1 MPHNFITLPRSQLY
15 NLVWSKPVRD
25 LAAEFGISDVALA
38 KRCRA
43 LKIPVPGR
51 GYWAR
56 VAAGQKPRRPPLP
69 PFSVRKH
76 EPRPSY
82 VTTHAADG
90 TVATEPAVNFDP
102 RRSTATIT
110 VSDADL
116 PAVTTT
122 PHHSLQDCS
131 GLVKRTARHYKHP
144 QRAELTFTRG
154 EAIGP
159 ILHLAVSPDTLNRAL
174 LFADTLLRAA
184 AEQNWTAIPPREPE
198 PPDPRHY
205 YGRPPEPKP
214 HTGPHYADLSVDGQR
229 IEFLIEEAFDLREL
243 PPTAA
248 ALARKKQY
256 PYLRLEKHHEKLWTG
271 RLRLKRAGDH
281 YPYGIDGK
289 SWYDHRAR
297 TVESLIP
304 RILADFRAVAA
315 RKQEVD
321 EKNERARLERERQ
334 ERLRQELA
342 ARREAHQTLIFELE
356 RQAGAWSRAQLLRRY
371 LHAARRA
378 LVDRP
383 HTVDLHGTPTDFLSW
398 AEHYVNQL
406 DPLHAEPR
414 DPDLMHETPHPS
426 YYGNPKDRD
435 RFEKELV
442 RLAGHTWERASKLIA
457 EPTEGH
463 DDSAE
468 GEDEHDDDWDD
479 ED

>member
-1 MPHNFITLPRSQLY
+1 MAQNLITLPRSQLY
-15 NLVWSKPVRD
+15 ELVWSKPVRD

-43 LKIPVPGR
+43 LKIPVPPR

-90 TVATEPAVNFDP
+90 TEATEPAVNFDP
-102 RRSTATIT
+102 QRSTATIT

-154 EAIGP
+154 ETTGP

-184 AEQNWTAIPPREPE
+184 AEQNWQPIPPREPE
-198 PPDPRHY
+198 PPDPRHD

-229 IEFLIEEAFDLREL
+229 IEFLIEEAFR
-243 PPTAA
+243 PARTATD
-248 ALARKKQY
+248 R
-256 PYLRLEKHHEKLWTG
+256 G
-271 RLRLKRAGDH
+271 
-281 YPYGIDGK
+281 
-289 SWYDHRAR
+289 RAR
-297 TVESLIP
+297 PEEAVPLPATRKAPRETLDRSPAPETRGTPLSL
-304 RILADFRAVAA
+304 RHR
-315 RKQEVD
+315 
-321 EKNERARLERERQ
+321 
-334 ERLRQELA
+334 RQELVRPPRPHRGIPDSTHPRRLPCGRRTPA
-342 ARREAHQTLIFELE
+342 GRGRAAGARRT
-356 RQAGAWSRAQLLRRY
+356 GA
-371 LHAARRA
+371 
-378 LVDRP
+378 
-383 HTVDLHGTPTDFLSW
+383 
-398 AEHYVNQL
+398 
-406 DPLHAEPR
+406 
-414 DPDLMHETPHPS
+414 
-426 YYGNPKDRD
+426 
-435 RFEKELV
+435 
-442 RLAGHTWERASKLIA
+442 
-457 EPTEGH
+457 
-463 DDSAE
+463 
-468 GEDEHDDDWDD
+468 
-479 ED
+479 